1 MVLLIQFTV
10 EDVVAGFIDVVETVA
25 SVKTIGTVADV
36 IVGVGVVDGSDVLK
50 SINLKI
56 KYLFKKPDLNSTYP
70 GSYDDIDPAK
80 TTSVSSGKSTSKS
93 LIFNG

>member
-1 MVLLIQFTV
+1 MSSGDILLHLPDHGDYYSDITI
-10 EDVVAGFIDVVETVA
+10 VAGSF
-25 SVKTIGTVADV
+25 
-36 IVGVGVVDGSDVLK
+36 
-50 SINLKI
+50 LKI